1 MDHSTGTSYAEIELV
16 LIACR
21 VPGGNRK
28 YLLHDGKDCLPGGS
42 HSAIHT
48 SMRTLSGQPAIPFSL
63 ADSSGRSH
71 SLEEYR
77 GSWLLMVFHRH
88 LG

>member
-1 MDHSTGTSYAEIELV
+1 MSDLTG
-16 LIACR
+16 
-21 VPGGNRK
+21 K
-28 YLLHDGKDCLPGGS
+28 
-42 HSAIHT
+42 
-48 SMRTLSGQPAIPFSL
+48 PAIPFRL
-63 ADSSGRSH
+63 QDSAGQSY